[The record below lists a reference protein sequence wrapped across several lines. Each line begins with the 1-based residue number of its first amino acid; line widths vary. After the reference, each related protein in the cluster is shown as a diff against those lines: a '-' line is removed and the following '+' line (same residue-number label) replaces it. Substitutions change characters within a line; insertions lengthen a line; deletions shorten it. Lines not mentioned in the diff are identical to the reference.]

1 MILQDDIPT
10 SYNEAKDMMED
21 LGQVL
26 ATIFTSPRMP
36 RNRMFRIIDCLV
48 GAEEDNQV
56 LLEYFLGRE
65 EQEKGMEQ
73 NIERK
78 DQNIGRQE
86 LERYEQDI
94 IGYKRIQENELK
106 GRTRIERQEQ
116 ERKAGLGE
124 EGRNMIKG
132 RKGVEG
138 IWY

>member
-56 LLEYFLGRE
+56 LLEYFIGRE
-65 EQEKGMEQ
+65 EQEKGRE
-73 NIERK
+73 NGIEYRK
-78 DQNIGRQE
+78 EGLEYRKLGIGKVG
-86 LERYEQDI
+86 
-94 IGYKRIQENELK
+94 IGYNRIQEKELK